1 MGKLLTENITSED
14 EALDAISELSN
25 RFGLSVRVFNTDS
38 IKAHAEN
45 IYRDAK
51 KTEIPADELA
61 RVIKEVRNS
70 EEWMELDARGEADGE
85 EAIFDAVLRALNLDY

>member
-1 MGKLLTENITSED
+1 MGKLLTENIASED

-45 IYRDAK
+45 IYRVEK
-51 KTEIPADELA
+51 KADIPAEELN

-70 EEWMELDARGEADGE
+70 EEWMELDALGEAAGE
-85 EAIFDAVLRALNLDY
+85 EAIFDAVLRALNLN